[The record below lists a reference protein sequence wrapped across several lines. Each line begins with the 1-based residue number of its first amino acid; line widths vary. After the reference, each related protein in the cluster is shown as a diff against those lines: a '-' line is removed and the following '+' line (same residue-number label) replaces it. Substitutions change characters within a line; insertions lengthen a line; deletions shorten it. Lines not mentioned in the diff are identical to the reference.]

1 MCSTSAS
8 CSPRAP
14 RTPSATTRRSSR
26 PTSVARRPR
35 HWPRPTSPPT
45 SKLSR
50 RPLHESA
57 KPTPSL
63 GGGRGGG
70 RMRALLEVDEL
81 RAGYGS
87 VPVLQGVSFSVAE
100 GETAVM
106 FGLNGAGKS
115 TTVNTVVGLLKSWG
129 GEVRFD
135 GKVISGLPA
144 TEIVKRGVALCP
156 EGRRVFPA
164 LSVRTNLELGA
175 WTNRAVTKQQLSRV
189 FGYFPRLEE
198 RAAQLAGTLSGGKQQ
213 MLAIGRALM
222 SKPRL
227 LLIDEASLGL
237 SPKLTETVFQVVDQI
252 NDDGTTVVIVEQ
264 NVGVLPYADQ
274 ALVMQ
279 KGTITFDG
287 RGEELARSGDLR
299 TELLG

>member
-1 MCSTSAS
+1 VSAF
-8 CSPRAP
+8 
-14 RTPSATTRRSSR
+14 
-26 PTSVARRPR
+26 
-35 HWPRPTSPPT
+35 
-45 SKLSR
+45 
-50 RPLHESA
+50 
-57 KPTPSL
+57 
-63 GGGRGGG
+63 
-70 RMRALLEVDEL
+70 LEVAGL

-115 TTVNTVVGLLKSWG
+115 TTVNTIAGLLPTWG
-129 GEVRFD
+129 GTVRFA
-135 GKVISGLPA
+135 GEVISGLPA
-144 TEIVKRGVALCP
+144 AEIVKRGVALSP

-164 LSVRTNLELGA
+164 LSVRANLELGA
-175 WTNRAVTKQQLSRV
+175 WTRRSVLREQMERV

-198 RAAQLAGTLSGGKQQ
+198 RVDQLAGTLSGGEQQ

-222 SKPRL
+222 SRPRL

-237 SPKLTETVFQVVDQI
+237 SPKLTQTVFQVVDQI

-264 NVGVLPYADQ
+264 NVGVLPFADQ

-287 RGEELARSGDLR
+287 RGAELERSGDLR
-299 TELLG
+299 AAYLG

>member
-1 MCSTSAS
+1 VS
-8 CSPRAP
+8 
-14 RTPSATTRRSSR
+14 
-26 PTSVARRPR
+26 
-35 HWPRPTSPPT
+35 
-45 SKLSR
+45 
-50 RPLHESA
+50 
-57 KPTPSL
+57 
-63 GGGRGGG
+63 
-70 RMRALLEVDEL
+70 ALLEVDGL

-87 VPVLQGVSFSVAE
+87 VPVLQGVSFAVAE

-115 TTVNTVVGLLKSWG
+115 TTVNTVIGLLKTWG
-129 GEVRFD
+129 GQVRFD
-135 GKVISGLPA
+135 GEVITGRP
-144 TEIVKRGVALCP
+144 TNEIVKRGVALCP
-156 EGRRVFPA
+156 EGRRVFPH
-164 LSVRTNLELGA
+164 LSVRTNLELGS
-175 WTNRAVTKQQLSRV
+175 WTNRKVQKQQLERV

-198 RAAQLAGTLSGGKQQ
+198 RADQLAGTLSGGEQQ

-237 SPKLTETVFQVVDQI
+237 SPKLTQTVFEVVDQI

-264 NVGVLPYADQ
+264 NIGVLPYADQ

-287 RGEELARSGDLR
+287 RGSELEKSGDLR
-299 TELLG
+299 VAYLG

>member
-1 MCSTSAS
+1 
-8 CSPRAP
+8 
-14 RTPSATTRRSSR
+14 
-26 PTSVARRPR
+26 
-35 HWPRPTSPPT
+35 
-45 SKLSR
+45 
-50 RPLHESA
+50 
-57 KPTPSL
+57 
-63 GGGRGGG
+63 
-70 RMRALLEVDEL
+70 
-81 RAGYGS
+81 
-87 VPVLQGVSFSVAE
+87 
-100 GETAVM
+100 M

-115 TTVNTVVGLLKSWG
+115 TTVNTIAGLLRAWG

-135 GKVISGLPA
+135 GEPISKLPA
-144 TEIVKRGVALCP
+144 AEIVKRGVSLAP
-156 EGRRVFPA
+156 EGRRVFPQ

-175 WTNRAVTKQQLSRV
+175 WTRRSVMKEQMAKV

-198 RAAQLAGTLSGGKQQ
+198 RADQLAGTLSGGEQQ

-237 SPKLTETVFQVVDQI
+237 SPKLTQTVFQVVDQI

-287 RGEELARSGDLR
+287 RGQELEETGDLR
-299 TELLG
+299 AAYLG